1 MCDRV
6 PMHRSRRPA
15 TVRVSSPVCFS
26 HSSGSRRSVRSSRSL
41 PSAPVPFGTPETL
54 LYRIAADSVVMVR
67 PASRVRLPDPWRLTM
82 GADRFRS
89 QGMFPVESPPL
100 SNQSDGLSQTPSWFA
115 AATLLFVV
123 IQTAA
128 AHQSPFRASHATPPS
143 RVCSS
148 APSSPP
154 AHSGDASCARTTPGS
169 PGSAG
174 SREHTLR

>member
-1 MCDRV
+1 
-6 PMHRSRRPA
+6 MHRSQPPTA
-15 TVRVSSPVCFS
+15 VRVSSPVCFS
-26 HSSGSRRSVRSSRSL
+26 HSSGSRRSVRSSRSF

-54 LYRIAADSVVMVR
+54 LYRIAAYSVVMVR
-67 PASRVRLPDPWRLTM
+67 PASRVRLPDPLRLTM

-100 SNQSDGLSQTPSWFA
+100 SNQSYGLCQTPSWFT

-123 IQTAA
+123 IQRVA
-128 AHQSPFRASHATPPS
+128 AHQSPFLASHATPPS
-143 RVCSS
+143 RACNS

-154 AHSGDASCARTTPGS
+154 AHSGDASCVRTTPRW

-174 SREHTLR
+174 SRAHTLR